1 MFNAD
6 ILSMFF
12 KTKVFISS
20 IMTVFIIALFT
31 VISVAPDI
39 SEPVPGQYGLVEYK
53 RNSVSAVASCGGIF
67 LTNPVNPLYYGVI
80 PEKYENYNLDGIPS
94 TPFQIP
100 TYGFMVKEPT
110 SPDLIRVYD
119 RNEPDAYLSFPV
131 VNRMLWDGYKII
143 WYAPFFISD
152 EELQFLKD
160 YAAEYNK
167 TEKKLAVIPFHMKN
181 RTIPYNKNYAFSSWG
196 ATQSCER
203 FNEDTFNQ
211 FIMFADENSDFHGG
225 EPPVAPL
232 SPEGLFFAP
241 PPEQIK

>member
-1 MFNAD
+1 
-6 ILSMFF
+6 MFF
-12 KTKVFISS
+12 KTKVFL
-20 IMTVFIIALFT
+20 TTIITIILTGLFT
-31 VISVAPDI
+31 VIIVAPDP
-39 SEPVPGQYGLVEYK
+39 STPTPGQYGLMEHK

-67 LTNPVNPLYYGVI
+67 LQNPVNPFYYGVI
-80 PEKYENYNLDGIPS
+80 PERYEETNLDIIPT

-110 SPDLIRVYD
+110 SPDLIRMYD
-119 RNEPDAYLSFPV
+119 RNEPDAYFSFPV

-152 EELQFLKD
+152 EELQFLKN
-160 YAAEYNK
+160 YEAEYNK
-167 TEKKLAVIPFHMKN
+167 TEKTLAVIPFHMRN

-211 FIMFADENSDFHGG
+211 FVKFADENSDIHGG
-225 EPPVAPL
+225 EPHVAPL

-241 PPEQIK
+241 PPEPVK